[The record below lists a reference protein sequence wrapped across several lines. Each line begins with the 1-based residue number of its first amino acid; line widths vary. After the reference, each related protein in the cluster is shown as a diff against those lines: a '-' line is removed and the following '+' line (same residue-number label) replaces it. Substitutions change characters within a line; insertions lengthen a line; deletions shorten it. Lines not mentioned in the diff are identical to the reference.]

1 MGFVFLLCPVL
12 LLVLLSIPCGAS
24 PLPPPP
30 PPLTPLSPSS
40 SGCSP
45 TDVDEPEV
53 IDLRPNVSD
62 EFSWLEDDKP
72 ARSATTSGADLLA
85 AGSFGPRGD
94 TNVHLIGASL
104 VCDCAA
110 LIRVCFVNG
119 SAHSWSTRC
128 CGCRLCS
135 RVGPRPPPSTWTHR
149 ELSGQPC
156 PPHRL
161 RRRKPVRVGPL
172 R

>member
-1 MGFVFLLCPVL
+1 MLFLMKLQCCLFQDLSGWLRTNHEHAPCSRVQQHHKIDWSSRPARIVLQGGTHWDLIFHGFLCPVL
-12 LLVLLSIPCGAS
+12 LLVLLSVPCGAS
-24 PLPPPP
+24 PPPPPPP

-104 VCDCAA
+104 VCDC
-110 LIRVCFVNG
+110 
-119 SAHSWSTRC
+119 TR
-128 CGCRLCS
+128 
-135 RVGPRPPPSTWTHR
+135 H
-149 ELSGQPC
+149 
-156 PPHRL
+156 
-161 RRRKPVRVGPL
+161 
-172 R
+172 